1 MRVTCKKTYFEE
13 HLLTVPSNDSNRDY
27 PNIGCFK
34 KSFHAY
40 RSPYTM
46 LTKSFL
52 LKRLVKLYALP

>member
-1 MRVTCKKTYFEE
+1 MRVTPKKTYFEE
-13 HLLTVPSNDSNRDY
+13 HLRSAASTYGCDY

-52 LKRLVKLYALP
+52 LKRLAKLYVLP